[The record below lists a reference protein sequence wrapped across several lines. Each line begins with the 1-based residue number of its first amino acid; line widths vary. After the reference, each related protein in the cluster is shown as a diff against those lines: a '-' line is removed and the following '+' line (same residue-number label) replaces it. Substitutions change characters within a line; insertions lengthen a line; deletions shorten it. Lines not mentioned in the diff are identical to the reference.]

1 MKNKKKIVGVGIIL
15 VFFITLVFHFQ
26 NYYNLYK
33 LPPSE
38 LWSKE
43 VEIGKGNVKNNPVII
58 KEEDKILTA
67 FDDNKK
73 LHIVITDLMGKM
85 LSSKNFE
92 VEEEF
97 IKDIIFVKTKNGY
110 ELGYNSNIDGMGYLD
125 KFILDKE
132 LNVVNKEKMEGVNYT
147 YQLDESNYVSAYVDK
162 IEVINSISNKIQK
175 VESDNTFMLTGSKTE
190 DGFFICFIQGQDIFK
205 FFTVIGDKV
214 SDVKIAAQLNKAERI
229 SYEQISC
236 STDGK
241 KGYIVLEEST
251 KGEFTGAR
259 SIEFALDG
267 SNSINNPLYINNS
280 KIIRQNIGRQSKD
293 GGKFY
298 GVFGR
303 TFGKK
308 SYQENIISYTIKQ
321 GKPESIEY
329 VSRTREMCYLP
340 YIENDYV
347 GFLSFNSIDNVNVN
361 IASINTDFKEV
372 NNVPRASEKSRAF
385 SSTAEGLMY
394 SLSYVFVYGFKWI
407 LPTMLIVGIISFF
420 DYAYSEK
427 TKIRGFIV
435 LAILAVALKTYGII
449 PTVYGMYGYAVPDI
463 IGSKM
468 AGIAICSIIGA
479 ISYYYAFLIYKKDTE
494 DIGILK
500 FGYGLIIDTILTLV
514 VFVPFIT

>member
-1 MKNKKKIVGVGIIL
+1 MKNEKKIVGIGIIL

-58 KEEDKILTA
+58 KEEDKILAA

-97 IKDIIFVKTKNGY
+97 IKDIIFVKTKSGY
-110 ELGYNSNIDGMGYLD
+110 ELGYSSNINGVGYLD
-125 KFILDKE
+125 NFILDKE
-132 LNVVNKEKMEGVNYT
+132 LDVVNKEKMEGINYT
-147 YQLDESNYVSAYVDK
+147 YQLDESNYVVAYADK
-162 IEVINSISNKIQK
+162 IEVVSSINDKVQKIDSN
-175 VESDNTFMLTGSKTE
+175 NTSMLTGSKTE
-190 DGFFICFIQGQDIFK
+190 NGFFICFIQGQDIFK
-205 FFTVIGDKV
+205 FFTVNGDKV
-214 SDVKIAAQLNKAERI
+214 SDVEIAAQLNKAERVA
-229 SYEQISC
+229 YEQISC

-259 SIEFALDG
+259 SIEFTLDG
-267 SNSINNPLYINNS
+267 SSSINNPLYINNS
-280 KIIRQNIGRQSKD
+280 KIIRQNIGGQSKD

-308 SYQENIISYTIKQ
+308 SYQENIISYTIKE
-321 GKPESIEY
+321 GKPEDIEY

-372 NNVPRASEKSRAF
+372 NNVPRTSEKSKAF
-385 SSTAEGLMY
+385 SSTAEGMMY
-394 SLSYVFVYGFKWI
+394 SLAYVFVYGFKWI
-407 LPTMLIVGIISFF
+407 LPIMLIVGIISFF
-420 DYAYSEK
+420 DYAYLER

-435 LAILAVALKTYGII
+435 LAILSVALKTYGVI
-449 PTVYGMYGYAVPDI
+449 PTVYGMYGYAVPDV
-463 IGSKM
+463 IGSKI

-494 DIGILK
+494 DMGIVK
-500 FGYGLIIDTILTLV
+500 FAYGLIIDTILTLV